1 MTLCSPR
8 AFSIYIFS
16 VAGQSEIPLKLDSLH
31 EKIVNVQL
39 KESERKLQLE
49 QYKKMFKYIAF
60 VASASKIYIGQ
71 KLFEKTRDILD
82 KTGTVDNILIW
93 SSWTP
98 QQLQILSSPEVLKKV
113 ALCGGHGSGKTLVL
127 KEMAKRRN
135 REGKTVVFIVFADS
149 EAKSLL
155 YLQLKAEFNE
165 TSIELMC
172 LRPGD
177 FSKKLDLKDK
187 DVFMDEIIDRKLFRQ
202 FSECND
208 LSDCSSIWIVT
219 GASPDELKNEHD
231 GYTRCKL

>member
-1 MTLCSPR
+1 M
-8 AFSIYIFS
+8 
-16 VAGQSEIPLKLDSLH
+16 H

-98 QQLQILSSPEVLKKV
+98 QQLQILSSPESLKKV
-113 ALCGGHGSGKTLVL
+113 ALCGGNGSGKTLVL
-127 KEMAKRRN
+127 KEMAKRKDRE
-135 REGKTVVFIVFADS
+135 REGKTVVFIVFS
-149 EAKSLL
+149 PYAKSLL
-155 YLQLKAEFNE
+155 YLQLKAEFNG
-165 TSIELMC
+165 TSIDLIC
-172 LRPGD
+172 LRQED
-177 FSKKLDLKDK
+177 SSKKLDLKDK
-187 DVFMDEIIDRKLFRQ
+187 DVFMDEIIEKNVFRQ
-202 FSECND
+202 FYEHND

-219 GASPDELKNEHD
+219 GASPDELKNEYD
-231 GYTRCKL
+231 GYTRCTL